1 MDADGDD
8 EHIKVCAR
16 FRPLNSREVKAGGAG
31 VGAASGFGMTPWS
44 WDRQEVTAQFP
55 VTRGERARA
64 RAVER
69 YGETSGAGAGAGAD
83 PSNASAFLLD
93 RVFGPD
99 ESNERLY
106 EEIVADL
113 VVSAMEGKH
122 AAAFAYGQTGTGKT
136 YTMQGTSEH
145 AGVIP
150 RAIHDVFAYIAHR
163 SDREF
168 LLRVSYLEVYNESIN
183 DLFEPS
189 STNLKVLED
198 PRLGSRVQNLEE
210 KIVVAPEQVFALLS
224 AGEAQRHIGST
235 NFNAQSSRSHTIL
248 RLVVESKEKELADA
262 QEPGRS
268 QGLPQGQPP
277 RGAAARVATLNL
289 VDLAGSESAG
299 ASESRERRQEG
310 SNINRSLL
318 TLTHVIAKLGEQASM
333 MRAGSDN
340 SASLQHIPYR
350 DSKLTRILR
359 LALQGNSRI
368 SIVCTCTPW
377 GGMADETLNTL
388 RFASRAKKVR
398 RSVRVN
404 EVVDDRALLL
414 KYKQEIMELR
424 LKLAEAERKSAE
436 HATLQQ
442 SELLTRHQQ
451 QQQQQQPPTIMAE
464 QIARDQKLKE
474 QIDEA
479 IRNLNRVILNSGAQ
493 VAHEEELD
501 GDGDAYGG
509 VNDTSGTTDA
519 SSVGALSNG
528 ELGVPPSPLV
538 RATSNL
544 SGVLDNS
551 TPFFRKL
558 SAVDH
563 SLDRF
568 DRKPLLGL
576 ERRQSMPPSP
586 HMARQLADARAR
598 TLSLGSSA
606 SSEVAPASASLHARA
621 RSADGADELVLS
633 PARAPRA
640 DSGTPASATSAT
652 PAGKKRVVSIASD
665 LRSIREHLSSLLQ
678 EASQS
683 PSLLRDAASPA
694 LVAYS
699 AEGGAVGAT
708 AAGEAAGAAYT
719 RELEAR
725 VRELE
730 EQIIKSNLERS
741 VTKADQ
747 SFLEKLLADKDR
759 TIREWTDA
767 IADIEARQQV
777 LEDENERL
785 RRLVATASK
794 AAPALTAAT
803 ATATSAAAGDAGA
816 TPAPASSPAPVSPP
830 APARPTGIGRPK
842 PRTAT

>member
-1 MDADGDD
+1 
-8 EHIKVCAR
+8 
-16 FRPLNSREVKAGGAG
+16 
-31 VGAASGFGMTPWS
+31 
-44 WDRQEVTAQFP
+44 
-55 VTRGERARA
+55 
-64 RAVER
+64 
-69 YGETSGAGAGAGAD
+69 
-83 PSNASAFLLD
+83 
-93 RVFGPD
+93 
-99 ESNERLY
+99 
-106 EEIVADL
+106 
-113 VVSAMEGKH
+113 
-122 AAAFAYGQTGTGKT
+122 
-136 YTMQGTSEH
+136 MQGTSEH

-210 KIVVAPEQVFALLS
+210 KIVVAPEQIFALLS

-262 QEPGRS
+262 QEPGRG

-289 VDLAGSESAG
+289 VDLAGSESAS

-340 SASLQHIPYR
+340 PASLQHIPYR

-398 RSVRVN
+398 RNVRVN

-442 SELLTRHQQ
+442 SELLTRQQ
-451 QQQQQQPPTIMAE
+451 QQQQQQLPPTIVAE

-501 GDGDAYGG
+501 GDGDAYEG
-509 VNDTSGTTDA
+509 VHDTSGTTDA
-519 SSVGALSNG
+519 SSAGAHSNG
-528 ELGVPPSPLV
+528 ELGVPPSPLL

-576 ERRQSMPPSP
+576 ERRQSIPPSP
-586 HMARQLADARAR
+586 QTARQLADARAR

-621 RSADGADELVLS
+621 RSAGGADDLVLS

-640 DSGTPASATSAT
+640 DSGTPASASSAT
-652 PAGKKRVVSIASD
+652 PAAMKRVVSIASD

-708 AAGEAAGAAYT
+708 AAGVAAGAAYT

-759 TIREWTDA
+759 TIREWTVA

-794 AAPALTAAT
+794 AAHALTAAP
-803 ATATSAAAGDAGA
+803 ATAAFAAAGDAGA
-816 TPAPASSPAPVSPP
+816 TPAPASTPAPVSPP
-830 APARPTGIGRPK
+830 APARPTSIGRPK